1 MQKPANKGD
10 IPVGLSEG
18 SLIPENGVQILKSK
32 ISQIFHKISLAKI
45 SILYTFYEQ
54 YALLYTSALIYYYK
68 TILWIFMYN
77 YGKLTN

>member
-10 IPVGLSEG
+10 IPVNLSEG

-54 YALLYTSALIYYYK
+54 YALLYTSALLVQDYTMDIYA
-68 TILWIFMYN
+68 